1 MSRKFFTP
9 LIAFIMCLASCSFI
23 SKDFDTSDK
32 DNLIIQ
38 LITYVLDQ
46 AHYLDKDIND
56 EFSEKVFKTFI
67 DNLDPSKRY
76 FYASDIEE
84 FSEYKYLI
92 DDAFKNPNLDFFNLV
107 YNRYNIRLVESKSI
121 FELILSQPFDFSKEE
136 IFESDFE
143 LLDFVQTKSELY
155 ERWRKLLKTYVIE
168 NYHDEIEDDLKKLE
182 KDSSFVVRKPELIEK
197 ENRELLNETMLQN
210 FKFISEEMQRSD
222 WFSVYI
228 NSFVSQYDPNT
239 SYLDPESKDR
249 FDVDM
254 SGNYA
259 GIGARLQK
267 KIDKVEITEVISGG
281 PAWRDNKLEKGDAIL
296 KVRQDNEEEP
306 VSILNMRLSEAVKLI
321 KGKKGTKVHLT
332 VKKVDGSIS
341 EITVKRDIVLLEE
354 TYIKSSF
361 VQKDSSIYG
370 VINIPKFYI
379 DFDNQSNRDAAKDLK
394 IEIERLKEVGVQGLI
409 IDLRNNGGGSLK
421 TVVDMAGMFIKNG
434 PVVQVK
440 YFDKEKQ
447 VLRDR
452 DKNILWKGP
461 LVILVNEGSAS
472 ASEILAAAMQ
482 DYKRAIII
490 GGNQT
495 WGKGTVQTVFP
506 LNRMVRGNTNGDLGA
521 LRYTTQKYYRINGG
535 SVQLEGVKSDINVPY
550 RYKYLEF
557 GEKDSENPLKWD
569 EIDKVEF
576 TPWNSNFDFDE
587 AINKSNLRMAS
598 NEYLKLIDE
607 NAKWI
612 KFIRDNKIINL
623 NYEKF
628 KLEINENL
636 TKTEKFK
643 ILNDYSMNYNFK
655 SLPYEID
662 LIKNDSVLGLKR
674 KRWHASL
681 NKDLYI
687 DEALNVLSDLRFSIH
702 NKPENEPTEFDA
714 RYGNEPGDGIVSG
727 SVLRPGGDGLIF
739 LSTSTNIQTTNN

>member
-1 MSRKFFTP
+1 MGKNLFTL
-9 LIAFIMCLASCSFI
+9 LIAFIMCLASCSFV
-23 SKDFDTSDK
+23 SKDFDTSNK

-46 AHYLDKDIND
+46 AHYLDKEIND
-56 EFSEKVFKTFI
+56 EFSEKVFYTFLE
-67 DNLDPSKRY
+67 NLDPYKRY

-84 FSEYKYLI
+84 FSKYKYLI
-92 DDAFKNPNLDFFNLV
+92 DDAFKNPNLDFFELV
-107 YNRYNIRLVESKSI
+107 YNRYTKRMLESEKI
-121 FELILSQPFDFSKEE
+121 FNDILSKPFDFNKDEVCE
-136 IFESDFE
+136 CDFE
-143 LLDFVQTKSELY
+143 ELDYVNTKNQLFD
-155 ERWRKLLKTYVIE
+155 RWRKLLKIYVIE
-168 NYHDEIEDDLKKLE
+168 NYHNEIEDDLRKS
-182 KDSSFVVRKPELIEK
+182 KDDSDFVLRNPNLIEK
-197 ENRELLNETMLQN
+197 KTRESLKETMQQN
-210 FKFISEEMQRSD
+210 YSFISEEMQRSD

-228 NSFVSQYDPNT
+228 NSFASQYDPNT

-281 PAWRDNKLEKGDAIL
+281 PAWRDNILEKGDAIL
-296 KVRQDNEEEP
+296 KVRQDNEDEP
-306 VSILNMRLSEAVKLI
+306 VGILNMRLSEAVKLI

-332 VKKVDGSIS
+332 VKKVDGTVT
-341 EITVKRDIVLLEE
+341 EVTVKRDIVLLEE
-354 TYIKSSF
+354 TYIKSSI
-361 VQKDSSIYG
+361 VEKDNNTYG
-370 VINIPKFYI
+370 LINIPKFYI
-379 DFDNQSNRDAAKDLK
+379 DFDNQSNRDAAKDLRT
-394 IEIERLKEVGVQGLI
+394 EIERLKEQGIQGLV
-409 IDLRNNGGGSLK
+409 IDLRNNGGGALK

-447 VLRDR
+447 VLSDRDR
-452 DKNILWKGP
+452 SVLWTGP

-495 WGKGTVQTVFP
+495 WGKGTVQNVFP

-550 RYKYLEF
+550 RFKYLEF
-557 GEKDSENPLKWD
+557 GEKDSENPLQWD

-576 TPWNSNFDFDE
+576 DTWNSNFNFEE
-587 AINKSNLRMAS
+587 AITKSNKRMAN
-598 NEYLKLIDE
+598 NEYLKLVDE

-612 KFIRDNKIINL
+612 KSVRDNKLINL
-623 NYEKF
+623 NYDKF
-628 KLEINENL
+628 KLESEENSSI
-636 TKTEKFK
+636 TEKFK
-643 ILNDYSMNYNFK
+643 ALNDYSMNYSFK
-655 SLPYEID
+655 SLPYELD

-674 KRWHASL
+674 ERWHKSL
-681 NKDLYI
+681 NKDFYI
-687 DEALNVLSDLRFSIH
+687 DEALNVLSDLRFSYLD
-702 NKPENEPTEFDA
+702 N
-714 RYGNEPGDGIVSG
+714 
-727 SVLRPGGDGLIF
+727 
-739 LSTSTNIQTTNN
+739 

>member
-1 MSRKFFTP
+1 MKKNLFTS
-9 LIAFIMCLASCSFI
+9 LIAFIMCLASCSFV

-32 DNLIIQ
+32 DSLVIQ

-46 AHYLDKDIND
+46 AHYLDKEIDDN
-56 EFSEKVFKTFI
+56 FSEKVFNTFLE
-67 DNLDPSKRY
+67 NLDPYKRY

-84 FSEYKYLI
+84 FSEYKYSI
-92 DDAFKNPNLDFFNLV
+92 DDAFKNPNFDFFDLV
-107 YNRYNIRLVESKSI
+107 YERYKERMSESEKI
-121 FELILSQPFDFSKEE
+121 FNKILSTPFDFSKDEVCE
-136 IFESDFE
+136 CDFE
-143 LLDFVQTKSELY
+143 VLDYVQTNHELY
-155 ERWRKLLKTYVIE
+155 DRWRKLLKIYVIE
-168 NYHDEIEDDLKKLE
+168 NYHNEIEDDLRKFE
-182 KDSSFVVRKPELIEK
+182 KDSLFQIRNLDLIEK
-197 ENRELLNETMLQN
+197 ETRESLSETMIQN
-210 FKFISEEMQRSD
+210 YRFVSEEMQRSD
-222 WFSVYI
+222 WLSVYI

-281 PAWRDNKLEKGDAIL
+281 PAWRDNILEKGDAIL
-296 KVRQDNEEEP
+296 KVRQDDEEEP
-306 VSILNMRLSEAVKLI
+306 VSILTMRLSEAVKLI
-321 KGKKGTKVHLT
+321 KGEKGTKVHLT

-341 EITVKRDIVLLEE
+341 EVTVKRDIVQLEE
-354 TYIKSSF
+354 TYIKSSI
-361 VQKDSSIYG
+361 VKKDNNNYG
-370 VINIPKFYI
+370 IINIPKFYI

-394 IEIERLKEVGVQGLI
+394 TEIERLKEQGIKGLV
-409 IDLRNNGGGSLK
+409 IDLRNNGGGALK

-447 VLRDR
+447 VLSDRDR
-452 DKNILWKGP
+452 SILWTGP

-495 WGKGTVQTVFP
+495 WGKGTVQNVFP

-550 RYKYLEF
+550 RYKYLDF
-557 GEKDSENPLKWD
+557 GEKDSENPLEWD
-569 EIDKVEF
+569 EIDDVDY
-576 TPWNSNFDFDE
+576 TTWQSNFDFDQ
-587 AINKSNLRMAS
+587 AIQKSKDRMS
-598 NEYLKLIDE
+598 NNEYLKLVDE

-612 KFIRDNKIINL
+612 KTVRDDKLINL
-623 NYEKF
+623 NYDNF
-628 KLEINENL
+628 KKELEENL
-636 TKTEKFK
+636 SETKKFDA
-643 ILNDYSMNYNFK
+643 LNDFSMDFNFK
-655 SLPYEID
+655 SLPYEVD
-662 LIKNDSVLGLKR
+662 LIEKDSVLGIKR
-674 KRWHASL
+674 KRWHKSL
-681 NKDLYI
+681 NKDVYI
-687 DEALNVLSDLRFSIH
+687 DEALNVLSDLRFSYLD
-702 NKPENEPTEFDA
+702 N
-714 RYGNEPGDGIVSG
+714 
-727 SVLRPGGDGLIF
+727 
-739 LSTSTNIQTTNN
+739 

>member
-1 MSRKFFTP
+1 MSKNLFTL
-9 LIAFIMCLASCSFI
+9 LIAFIMCLASCSFV

-46 AHYLDKDIND
+46 AHYLDKEIND
-56 EFSEKVFKTFI
+56 EFSEKVFDTFLE
-67 DNLDPSKRY
+67 NLDPYKRY

-84 FSEYKYLI
+84 FSKYKYLI
-92 DDAFKNPNLDFFNLV
+92 DDAFKNPNLDFFELV
-107 YNRYNIRLVESKSI
+107 YERYTKRMLESEKI
-121 FELILSQPFDFSKEE
+121 FNDILSKPFDFNKDEVCE
-136 IFESDFE
+136 CDFE
-143 LLDFVQTKSELY
+143 ELDYVKTKDQLFD
-155 ERWRKLLKTYVIE
+155 RWRKLLKIYVIE
-168 NYHDEIEDDLKKLE
+168 NYHNEIEDDLRKSKE
-182 KDSSFVVRKPELIEK
+182 DSDFILRNPVLIEK
-197 ENRELLNETMLQN
+197 KTRETLKETMQQN
-210 FKFISEEMQRSD
+210 YAFISEEMQRSD

-281 PAWRDNKLEKGDAIL
+281 PAWRDNILEKGDAIL
-296 KVRQDNEEEP
+296 KVRQDKEDEP
-306 VSILNMRLSEAVKLI
+306 VGILNMRLSEAVKLI

-332 VKKVDGSIS
+332 VKKVDGTVT
-341 EITVKRDIVLLEE
+341 EVTVKRDIVLLEE
-354 TYIKSSF
+354 TYIKSSI
-361 VQKDSSIYG
+361 VEKDNNTYG
-370 VINIPKFYI
+370 LINIPKFYI
-379 DFDNQSNRDAAKDLK
+379 DFDNQSNRDAAKDLRT
-394 IEIERLKEVGVQGLI
+394 EIERLKEQGIQGLV
-409 IDLRNNGGGSLK
+409 IDLRNNGGGALK

-447 VLRDR
+447 VLSDRDR
-452 DKNILWKGP
+452 SVLWTGP

-495 WGKGTVQTVFP
+495 WGKGTVQNVFP

-557 GEKDSENPLKWD
+557 GEKDSENPLQWD

-576 TPWNSNFDFDE
+576 NTWNSNFNFEE
-587 AINKSNLRMAS
+587 AITKSNKRMAN
-598 NEYLKLIDE
+598 NEYLKLVDE

-612 KFIRDNKIINL
+612 KSVRDNKLINL
-623 NYEKF
+623 NYDKF
-628 KLEINENL
+628 KLELEENSSI
-636 TKTEKFK
+636 TEKFK
-643 ILNDYSMNYNFK
+643 ALNDYSMNYSFK
-655 SLPYEID
+655 SLPYELD

-674 KRWHASL
+674 ERWHKSL
-681 NKDLYI
+681 NKDFYI
-687 DEALNVLSDLRFSIH
+687 DEALNVLSDLRFSYLD
-702 NKPENEPTEFDA
+702 N
-714 RYGNEPGDGIVSG
+714 
-727 SVLRPGGDGLIF
+727 
-739 LSTSTNIQTTNN
+739 

>member
-1 MSRKFFTP
+1 MSKNLFTL
-9 LIAFIMCLASCSFI
+9 LIAFIMCLASCSFV

-46 AHYLDKDIND
+46 AHYLDKEIND
-56 EFSEKVFKTFI
+56 EFSEKVFYTFLE
-67 DNLDPSKRY
+67 NLDPYKRY

-84 FSEYKYLI
+84 FSKYKYLI
-92 DDAFKNPNLDFFNLV
+92 DDAFKNPNLDFFELV
-107 YNRYNIRLVESKSI
+107 YKRYTKRMLESEKI
-121 FELILSQPFDFSKEE
+121 FNDILTKPFDFNKDEVCE
-136 IFESDFE
+136 CDFE
-143 LLDFVQTKSELY
+143 ELDYVKTKNQLFD
-155 ERWRKLLKTYVIE
+155 RWRKLLKIYVIE
-168 NYHDEIEDDLKKLE
+168 NYHNEIEDDLRKSKENSDFIL
-182 KDSSFVVRKPELIEK
+182 RKPVLIEQKTRESLK
-197 ENRELLNETMLQN
+197 EIMQQN
-210 FKFISEEMQRSD
+210 YVFISEEMQRSD

-281 PAWRDNKLEKGDAIL
+281 PAWRDNILEKGDAIL
-296 KVRQDNEEEP
+296 KVRQDNEDEP
-306 VSILNMRLSEAVKLI
+306 VGILNMRLSEAVKLI

-332 VKKVDGSIS
+332 VKKLDGTVT
-341 EITVKRDIVLLEE
+341 EVTVKRDIVLLEE
-354 TYIKSSF
+354 TYIKSSI
-361 VQKDSSIYG
+361 VEKDNNTYG
-370 VINIPKFYI
+370 LINIPKFYI
-379 DFDNQSNRDAAKDLK
+379 DFDNQSNRDAAKDLRT
-394 IEIERLKEVGVQGLI
+394 EIERLKEQGIQGLV
-409 IDLRNNGGGSLK
+409 IDLRNNGGGALK

-447 VLRDR
+447 VLSDRDR
-452 DKNILWKGP
+452 SVLWTGP

-495 WGKGTVQTVFP
+495 WGKGTVQNVFP

-557 GEKDSENPLKWD
+557 GEKDSENPLQWD

-576 TPWNSNFDFDE
+576 DTWNSNFNFEE
-587 AINKSNLRMAS
+587 AITQSNKRMAD

-612 KFIRDNKIINL
+612 KSVRDNKLINL
-623 NYEKF
+623 NYDKF
-628 KLEINENL
+628 KLELEENSSIS
-636 TKTEKFK
+636 KKFK
-643 ILNDYSMNYNFK
+643 ALNDYSMNYSFK
-655 SLPYEID
+655 SLPYELD

-674 KRWHASL
+674 ERWHKSL
-681 NKDLYI
+681 NKDFYI
-687 DEALNVLSDLRFSIH
+687 DEALNVLSDLRFSYL
-702 NKPENEPTEFDA
+702 EN
-714 RYGNEPGDGIVSG
+714 
-727 SVLRPGGDGLIF
+727 
-739 LSTSTNIQTTNN
+739 

>member
-1 MSRKFFTP
+1 MSKNLFTP
-9 LIAFIMCLASCSFI
+9 LIAFIMCLASCSFV
-23 SKDFDTSDK
+23 SKDFDASDK
-32 DNLIIQ
+32 DSLIIQ

-56 EFSEKVFKTFI
+56 DFSEKVFDTFLE
-67 DNLDPSKRY
+67 NLDPYKRY
-76 FYASDIEE
+76 FYASDIYE
-84 FSEYKYLI
+84 FSKYKHSI
-92 DDAFKNPNLDFFNLV
+92 DDAFKNPNLDFFDLV
-107 YNRYNIRLVESKSI
+107 HERYSSRMLESEKI
-121 FELILSQPFDFSKEE
+121 FNDILSKPFDFSKDE
-136 IFESDFE
+136 ICECDFE
-143 LLDFVQTKSELY
+143 LLDYVQTKDELY
-155 ERWRKLLKTYVIE
+155 DRWRKLLKIYVIE
-168 NYHDEIEDDLKKLE
+168 NYHNEIEDDLRKQEEDPYFKL
-182 KDSSFVVRKPELIEK
+182 RKLDLIEK
-197 ENRELLNETMLQN
+197 ETRDALNETMNQN
-210 FKFISEEMQRSD
+210 FRFISEEMQRSD

-281 PAWRDNKLEKGDAIL
+281 PAWRDNILEKGDAIL
-296 KVRQDNEEEP
+296 KVRQDDEEEP

-321 KGKKGTKVHLT
+321 KGKKGTRVHLT
-332 VKKVDGSIS
+332 IKKVDGSIS
-341 EITVKRDIVLLEE
+341 EVSVKRDIVLLEE
-354 TYIKSSF
+354 TYIKSSIVEKGKNNF
-361 VQKDSSIYG
+361 GI
-370 VINIPKFYI
+370 INIPKFYI
-379 DFDNQSNRDAAKDLK
+379 DFDNQSNRDAAKDLR
-394 IEIERLKEVGVQGLI
+394 IEIERLKEQGVQGLV
-409 IDLRNNGGGSLK
+409 IDLRNNGGGALK

-447 VLRDR
+447 VLSDRDR
-452 DKNILWKGP
+452 SILWTGP

-495 WGKGTVQTVFP
+495 WGKGTVQNVFP

-550 RYKYLEF
+550 RYKYLDF
-557 GEKDSENPLKWD
+557 GEKDSENPLQWD
-569 EIDKVEF
+569 EIDQVEYA
-576 TPWNSNFDFDE
+576 TWDSNFNFDE
-587 AINKSNLRMAS
+587 AIRKSKKRMAD
-598 NEYLKLIDE
+598 NKYLKLVDE

-612 KFIRDNKIINL
+612 KSVRDDKLINL
-623 NYEKF
+623 NYDKF
-628 KLEINENL
+628 KLELDENSL
-636 TKTEKFK
+636 KTEKFK
-643 ILNDYSMNYNFK
+643 ALNDFSMDYNFK
-655 SLPYEID
+655 SLPYELD

-674 KRWHASL
+674 SRWHKSL
-681 NKDLYI
+681 NKDFYI
-687 DEALNVLSDLRFSIH
+687 DEALNVLSDLRSSYL
-702 NKPENEPTEFDA
+702 EN
-714 RYGNEPGDGIVSG
+714 
-727 SVLRPGGDGLIF
+727 
-739 LSTSTNIQTTNN
+739 

>member
-1 MSRKFFTP
+1 MKKNLFTS
-9 LIAFIMCLASCSFI
+9 LIAFIMCLASCSFV

-32 DNLIIQ
+32 DSLVIQ

-46 AHYLDKDIND
+46 AHYLDKEIDDN
-56 EFSEKVFKTFI
+56 FSEKVFNTFLE
-67 DNLDPSKRY
+67 NLDPYKRY

-84 FSEYKYLI
+84 FSEYKYSI
-92 DDAFKNPNLDFFNLV
+92 DDAFKNPNFDFFDLV
-107 YNRYNIRLVESKSI
+107 YERYKERMSESEKI
-121 FELILSQPFDFSKEE
+121 FNKILSTPFDFSKDEVCE
-136 IFESDFE
+136 CDFE
-143 LLDFVQTKSELY
+143 VLDYVQTNHELY
-155 ERWRKLLKTYVIE
+155 DRWRKLLKIYVIE
-168 NYHDEIEDDLKKLE
+168 NYHNEIEDDLRKFE
-182 KDSSFVVRKPELIEK
+182 KDSLFQIRNLDLIEK
-197 ENRELLNETMLQN
+197 ETRESLSETMIQN
-210 FKFISEEMQRSD
+210 YRFVSEEMQRSD
-222 WFSVYI
+222 WLSVYI

-281 PAWRDNKLEKGDAIL
+281 PAWRDNILEKGDAIL
-296 KVRQDNEEEP
+296 KVRQDDEEEP
-306 VSILNMRLSEAVKLI
+306 VSILTMRLSEAVKLI

-341 EITVKRDIVLLEE
+341 EVTVKRDIVQLEE
-354 TYIKSSF
+354 TYIKSSI
-361 VQKDSSIYG
+361 VEKNNNNYG
-370 VINIPKFYI
+370 IINIPKFYI

-394 IEIERLKEVGVQGLI
+394 TEIQRLKEQGIKGLV
-409 IDLRNNGGGSLK
+409 IDLRNNGGGALK

-447 VLRDR
+447 VLSDRDR
-452 DKNILWKGP
+452 SVLWTGP

-495 WGKGTVQTVFP
+495 WGKGTVQNVFP

-550 RYKYLEF
+550 RYKYLDF
-557 GEKDSENPLKWD
+557 GEKDSENPLEWD
-569 EIDKVEF
+569 EIDNVDY
-576 TPWNSNFDFDE
+576 TTWQSNFDFDQ
-587 AINKSNLRMAS
+587 AIQKSKDRMS
-598 NEYLKLIDE
+598 NNEYLKLVDE

-612 KFIRDNKIINL
+612 KAVRDDKLINL
-623 NYEKF
+623 NYDKF
-628 KLEINENL
+628 KKELEENL
-636 TKTEKFK
+636 SETKKFDA
-643 ILNDYSMNYNFK
+643 LNDFSMDFNFK

-662 LIKNDSVLGLKR
+662 LIEKDSVLGIKR
-674 KRWHASL
+674 KRWHKSL
-681 NKDLYI
+681 NKDVYI
-687 DEALNVLSDLRFSIH
+687 DEALNVLSDLRFSYL
-702 NKPENEPTEFDA
+702 EN
-714 RYGNEPGDGIVSG
+714 
-727 SVLRPGGDGLIF
+727 
-739 LSTSTNIQTTNN
+739 

>member
-1 MSRKFFTP
+1 MSKNLFTP
-9 LIAFIMCLASCSFI
+9 LIAFIMCLASCSFV
-23 SKDFDTSDK
+23 SKDFDASDK
-32 DNLIIQ
+32 DSLIIQ

-56 EFSEKVFKTFI
+56 DFSEKVFDTFLE
-67 DNLDPSKRY
+67 NLDPYKRY
-76 FYASDIEE
+76 FYASDINE
-84 FSEYKYLI
+84 FSKYKYSI
-92 DDAFKNPNLDFFNLV
+92 DDAFKNPNLDFFDLV
-107 YNRYNIRLVESKSI
+107 YERYSSRMLESEKI
-121 FELILSQPFDFSKEE
+121 FNDILSKPFDFSKDE
-136 IFESDFE
+136 ICECDFE
-143 LLDFVQTKSELY
+143 VLDYVQTKDQLY
-155 ERWRKLLKTYVIE
+155 DRWRKLLKIYVIE
-168 NYHDEIEDDLKKLE
+168 NYHNEIEDDLRKQEEDPFLKL
-182 KDSSFVVRKPELIEK
+182 RKLDLIEK
-197 ENRELLNETMLQN
+197 ETRDALKETMNQN
-210 FKFISEEMQRSD
+210 FRFISEEMQRSD

-281 PAWRDNKLEKGDAIL
+281 PAWRDNILEKGDAIL
-296 KVRQDNEEEP
+296 KVRQDDEEEP

-332 VKKVDGSIS
+332 IKKVDGSIS
-341 EITVKRDIVLLEE
+341 EVSVKRDIVLLEE
-354 TYIKSSF
+354 TYIKSSIVEKGNNNF
-361 VQKDSSIYG
+361 GI
-370 VINIPKFYI
+370 INIPKFYI
-379 DFDNQSNRDAAKDLK
+379 DFDNQSNRDAAKDLRT
-394 IEIERLKEVGVQGLI
+394 EIERLKEQGVQGLV
-409 IDLRNNGGGSLK
+409 IDLRNNGGGALK

-447 VLRDR
+447 VLSDRDR
-452 DKNILWKGP
+452 SILWTGP

-495 WGKGTVQTVFP
+495 WGKGTVQNVFP

-550 RYKYLEF
+550 RFKYLDF
-557 GEKDSENPLKWD
+557 GEKDSENPLQWD
-569 EIDKVEF
+569 EIDQVEY
-576 TPWNSNFDFDE
+576 TTWDSNFNFNE
-587 AINKSNLRMAS
+587 AIRKSKKRMAD
-598 NEYLKLIDE
+598 NKYLKLVDE

-612 KFIRDNKIINL
+612 KSVRDDKLINL
-623 NYEKF
+623 NYDKF
-628 KLEINENL
+628 KLELDENSS
-636 TKTEKFK
+636 KTEKFK
-643 ILNDYSMNYNFK
+643 ALNDFSMDYNFK
-655 SLPYEID
+655 SLPYELD

-674 KRWHASL
+674 SRWHKSL
-681 NKDLYI
+681 NKDFYI
-687 DEALNVLSDLRFSIH
+687 DEALNVLSDLRFSYL
-702 NKPENEPTEFDA
+702 EN
-714 RYGNEPGDGIVSG
+714 
-727 SVLRPGGDGLIF
+727 
-739 LSTSTNIQTTNN
+739 

>member
-1 MSRKFFTP
+1 MSKNLFTL
-9 LIAFIMCLASCSFI
+9 LIAFIMCLASCSFV

-46 AHYLDKDIND
+46 AHYLDKEIND
-56 EFSEKVFKTFI
+56 EFSEKVFDTFLE
-67 DNLDPSKRY
+67 NLDPYKRY

-84 FSEYKYLI
+84 FSKYKYLI
-92 DDAFKNPNLDFFNLV
+92 DDAFKNPNLDFFELV
-107 YNRYNIRLVESKSI
+107 YKRYTKRMLESEKI
-121 FELILSQPFDFSKEE
+121 FNDILSKPFDFNKDEVCE
-136 IFESDFE
+136 CDFE
-143 LLDFVQTKSELY
+143 ELDYVKTKDQLFD
-155 ERWRKLLKTYVIE
+155 RWRKLLKIYVIE
-168 NYHDEIEDDLKKLE
+168 NYHNEIEDDLRKSKE
-182 KDSSFVVRKPELIEK
+182 DSDFILRNPVLIEK
-197 ENRELLNETMLQN
+197 KTRETLKETMQQN
-210 FKFISEEMQRSD
+210 YAFISEEMQRSD

-281 PAWRDNKLEKGDAIL
+281 PAWRDNSLEKGDAIL
-296 KVRQDNEEEP
+296 KVRQDDEDEP
-306 VSILNMRLSEAVKLI
+306 VGILNMRLSEAVKLI

-332 VKKVDGSIS
+332 VKKVDGSVT
-341 EITVKRDIVLLEE
+341 EVTVKRDIVLLEE
-354 TYIKSSF
+354 TYIKSSI
-361 VQKDSSIYG
+361 VEKDNNTYG
-370 VINIPKFYI
+370 LINIPKFYI
-379 DFDNQSNRDAAKDLK
+379 DFDNQSNRDAAKDLRT
-394 IEIERLKEVGVQGLI
+394 EIERLKEQGIQGLV
-409 IDLRNNGGGSLK
+409 IDLRNNGGGALK

-447 VLRDR
+447 VLSDRDR
-452 DKNILWKGP
+452 SVLWTGP

-495 WGKGTVQTVFP
+495 WGKGTVQNVFP

-557 GEKDSENPLKWD
+557 GEKDSENPLQWD

-576 TPWNSNFDFDE
+576 DTWNSNFNFEE
-587 AINKSNLRMAS
+587 AITKSNKRMAN
-598 NEYLKLIDE
+598 NEYLKLVDE

-612 KFIRDNKIINL
+612 KSVRDNKLINL
-623 NYEKF
+623 NYDKF
-628 KLEINENL
+628 KLELEENSSI
-636 TKTEKFK
+636 TEKFK
-643 ILNDYSMNYNFK
+643 ALNDYSMNYSFK
-655 SLPYEID
+655 SLPYELD

-674 KRWHASL
+674 ERWHKSL
-681 NKDLYI
+681 NKDFYI
-687 DEALNVLSDLRFSIH
+687 DEALNVLSDLRFSYLD
-702 NKPENEPTEFDA
+702 N
-714 RYGNEPGDGIVSG
+714 
-727 SVLRPGGDGLIF
+727 
-739 LSTSTNIQTTNN
+739 

>member
-1 MSRKFFTP
+1 MSKNLFTL
-9 LIAFIMCLASCSFI
+9 LIAFIMCLASCSFV

-46 AHYLDKDIND
+46 AHYLDKEIND
-56 EFSEKVFKTFI
+56 EFSEKVFDTFLE
-67 DNLDPSKRY
+67 NLDPYKRY

-84 FSEYKYLI
+84 FSKHKYLI
-92 DDAFKNPNLDFFNLV
+92 DDAFKNPNLDFFELV
-107 YNRYNIRLVESKSI
+107 YKRYTKRMLESEKI
-121 FELILSQPFDFSKEE
+121 FNDILSKPFDFNKNEVCE
-136 IFESDFE
+136 CDFE
-143 LLDFVQTKSELY
+143 ELDYVKTKDQLFD
-155 ERWRKLLKTYVIE
+155 RWRKLLKIYVIE
-168 NYHDEIEDDLKKLE
+168 NYHNEIEDDLRKSKE
-182 KDSSFVVRKPELIEK
+182 DSDFILRNPVLIEK
-197 ENRELLNETMLQN
+197 KTRETLKETMQQN
-210 FKFISEEMQRSD
+210 YAFISEEMQRSD

-281 PAWRDNKLEKGDAIL
+281 PAWRDNSLEKGDAIL
-296 KVRQDNEEEP
+296 KVRQDDEDEP
-306 VSILNMRLSEAVKLI
+306 VGILNMRLGEAVKLI

-332 VKKVDGSIS
+332 VKKVDGSVT
-341 EITVKRDIVLLEE
+341 EVTVKRDIVLLEE
-354 TYIKSSF
+354 TYIKSSI
-361 VQKDSSIYG
+361 VEKDNNTYG
-370 VINIPKFYI
+370 LINIPKFYI
-379 DFDNQSNRDAAKDLK
+379 DFDNQSNRDAAKDLRT
-394 IEIERLKEVGVQGLI
+394 EIERLKEQGIQGLV
-409 IDLRNNGGGSLK
+409 IDLRNNGGGALK

-447 VLRDR
+447 VLSDRDR
-452 DKNILWKGP
+452 SVLWTGP

-495 WGKGTVQTVFP
+495 WGKGTVQNVFP

-557 GEKDSENPLKWD
+557 GEKDSENPLQWD

-576 TPWNSNFDFDE
+576 DTWNSNFNFEE
-587 AINKSNLRMAS
+587 AITKSNKRMAN
-598 NEYLKLIDE
+598 NEYLKLVDE

-612 KFIRDNKIINL
+612 KSVRDNKLINL
-623 NYEKF
+623 NYDKF
-628 KLEINENL
+628 KLELEENSSI
-636 TKTEKFK
+636 TEKFK
-643 ILNDYSMNYNFK
+643 ALNDYSMNYSFK
-655 SLPYEID
+655 SLPYELD

-674 KRWHASL
+674 ERWHKSL
-681 NKDLYI
+681 NKDFYI
-687 DEALNVLSDLRFSIH
+687 DEALNVLSDLRFSYLD
-702 NKPENEPTEFDA
+702 N
-714 RYGNEPGDGIVSG
+714 
-727 SVLRPGGDGLIF
+727 
-739 LSTSTNIQTTNN
+739 

>member
-1 MSRKFFTP
+1 MSKNLFTP
-9 LIAFIMCLASCSFI
+9 LIAFIMCLASCSFV
-23 SKDFDTSDK
+23 SKDFDASDK
-32 DNLIIQ
+32 DSLIIQ

-56 EFSEKVFKTFI
+56 DFSEKVFDTFLE
-67 DNLDPSKRY
+67 NLDPYKRY
-76 FYASDIEE
+76 FYASDINE
-84 FSEYKYLI
+84 FSKYKYSI
-92 DDAFKNPNLDFFNLV
+92 DDAFKNPNLDFFDLV
-107 YNRYNIRLVESKSI
+107 YERYSSRMLESEKI
-121 FELILSQPFDFSKEE
+121 FNDILSKPFDFSKDE
-136 IFESDFE
+136 ICECDFE
-143 LLDFVQTKSELY
+143 VLDYVQTKDQLY
-155 ERWRKLLKTYVIE
+155 DRWRKLLKIYVIE
-168 NYHDEIEDDLKKLE
+168 NYHNEIEDDLRKQEEDPSLKL
-182 KDSSFVVRKPELIEK
+182 RKLDLIEK
-197 ENRELLNETMLQN
+197 ETRDALNETMNQN
-210 FKFISEEMQRSD
+210 FRFISEEMQRSD

-281 PAWRDNKLEKGDAIL
+281 PAWRDNILEKGDAIL
-296 KVRQDNEEEP
+296 KVRQDDEEEP

-332 VKKVDGSIS
+332 IKKVDGSIS
-341 EITVKRDIVLLEE
+341 EVSVKRDIVLLEE
-354 TYIKSSF
+354 TYIKSSIVEKGNNNF
-361 VQKDSSIYG
+361 GI
-370 VINIPKFYI
+370 INIPKFYI
-379 DFDNQSNRDAAKDLK
+379 DFDNQSNRDAAKDLRT
-394 IEIERLKEVGVQGLI
+394 EIERLKEQGVQGLV
-409 IDLRNNGGGSLK
+409 IDLRNNGGGALK

-447 VLRDR
+447 VLSDRDR
-452 DKNILWKGP
+452 SILWTGP

-495 WGKGTVQTVFP
+495 WGKGTVQNVFP

-550 RYKYLEF
+550 RFKYLDF
-557 GEKDSENPLKWD
+557 GEKDSENPLQWD
-569 EIDKVEF
+569 EIDQVEY
-576 TPWNSNFDFDE
+576 TTWDSNFNFNE
-587 AINKSNLRMAS
+587 AIRKSKKRMAD
-598 NEYLKLIDE
+598 NKYLKLVDE

-612 KFIRDNKIINL
+612 KSVRDDKLINL
-623 NYEKF
+623 NYDKF
-628 KLEINENL
+628 KLELDENSS
-636 TKTEKFK
+636 KTEKFK
-643 ILNDYSMNYNFK
+643 ALNDFSMDYNFK
-655 SLPYEID
+655 SLPYELD

-674 KRWHASL
+674 SRWHKSL
-681 NKDLYI
+681 NKDFYI
-687 DEALNVLSDLRFSIH
+687 DEALNVLSDLRFSYL
-702 NKPENEPTEFDA
+702 EN
-714 RYGNEPGDGIVSG
+714 
-727 SVLRPGGDGLIF
+727 
-739 LSTSTNIQTTNN
+739 

>member
-1 MSRKFFTP
+1 
-9 LIAFIMCLASCSFI
+9 MCLASCSFV

-46 AHYLDKDIND
+46 AHYLDKEIND
-56 EFSEKVFKTFI
+56 EFSEKVFDTFLE
-67 DNLDPSKRY
+67 NLDPYKRY

-84 FSEYKYLI
+84 FSKYKYLI
-92 DDAFKNPNLDFFNLV
+92 DDAFKNPNLDFFELV
-107 YNRYNIRLVESKSI
+107 YKRYTKRMLESEKI
-121 FELILSQPFDFSKEE
+121 FNDILSKPFDFNKDEVCE
-136 IFESDFE
+136 CDFE
-143 LLDFVQTKSELY
+143 ELDYVKTKDQLFD
-155 ERWRKLLKTYVIE
+155 RWRKLLKIYVIE
-168 NYHDEIEDDLKKLE
+168 NYHNEIEDDLRKSKE
-182 KDSSFVVRKPELIEK
+182 DSDFILRNPVLIEK
-197 ENRELLNETMLQN
+197 KTRETLKETMQQN
-210 FKFISEEMQRSD
+210 YAFISEEMQRSD

-281 PAWRDNKLEKGDAIL
+281 PAWRDNSLEKGDAIL
-296 KVRQDNEEEP
+296 KVRQDDEDEP
-306 VSILNMRLSEAVKLI
+306 VGILNMRLGEAVKLI

-332 VKKVDGSIS
+332 VKKVDGSVT
-341 EITVKRDIVLLEE
+341 EVTVKRDIVLLEE
-354 TYIKSSF
+354 TYIKSSI
-361 VQKDSSIYG
+361 VEKDNNTYG
-370 VINIPKFYI
+370 LINIPKFYI
-379 DFDNQSNRDAAKDLK
+379 DFDNQSNRDAAKDLRT
-394 IEIERLKEVGVQGLI
+394 EIERLKEQGIQGLV
-409 IDLRNNGGGSLK
+409 IDLRNNGGGALK

-447 VLRDR
+447 VLSDRDR
-452 DKNILWKGP
+452 SVLWTGP

-495 WGKGTVQTVFP
+495 WGKGTVQNVFP

-557 GEKDSENPLKWD
+557 GEKDSENPLQWD

-576 TPWNSNFDFDE
+576 DTWNSNFNFEE
-587 AINKSNLRMAS
+587 AITKSNKRMAN
-598 NEYLKLIDE
+598 NEYLKLVDE

-612 KFIRDNKIINL
+612 KSVRDNKLINL
-623 NYEKF
+623 NYDKF
-628 KLEINENL
+628 KLELEENSSI
-636 TKTEKFK
+636 TEKFK
-643 ILNDYSMNYNFK
+643 VLNDYSMNYNFK
-655 SLPYEID
+655 SLPYELD

-674 KRWHASL
+674 ERWHKSL
-681 NKDLYI
+681 NKDFYI
-687 DEALNVLSDLRFSIH
+687 DEALNVLSDLRFSYLD
-702 NKPENEPTEFDA
+702 N
-714 RYGNEPGDGIVSG
+714 
-727 SVLRPGGDGLIF
+727 
-739 LSTSTNIQTTNN
+739 

>member
-1 MSRKFFTP
+1 MSKNLFTL
-9 LIAFIMCLASCSFI
+9 LIAFIMCLASCSFV

-46 AHYLDKDIND
+46 AHYLDKEIND
-56 EFSEKVFKTFI
+56 EFSEKVFDTFLE
-67 DNLDPSKRY
+67 NLDPYKRY

-84 FSEYKYLI
+84 FSKYKYLI
-92 DDAFKNPNLDFFNLV
+92 DDAFKNPNLDFFELV
-107 YNRYNIRLVESKSI
+107 YKRYTKRMLESEKI
-121 FELILSQPFDFSKEE
+121 FNDILSKPFDFNIDEVCE
-136 IFESDFE
+136 CDFE
-143 LLDFVQTKSELY
+143 ELDYVKTKDQLFD
-155 ERWRKLLKTYVIE
+155 RWRKLLKIYVIE
-168 NYHDEIEDDLKKLE
+168 NYHNEIEDDLRKSKE
-182 KDSSFVVRKPELIEK
+182 DSDFILRNPVLIEEK
-197 ENRELLNETMLQN
+197 TRESLKETMQQN
-210 FKFISEEMQRSD
+210 YVFISEEMQRSD

-281 PAWRDNKLEKGDAIL
+281 PAWRDNSLEKGDAIL
-296 KVRQDNEEEP
+296 KVRQDDEDEP
-306 VSILNMRLSEAVKLI
+306 VGILNMRLGEAVKLI

-332 VKKVDGSIS
+332 VKKVDGSVT
-341 EITVKRDIVLLEE
+341 EVTVKRDIVLLEE
-354 TYIKSSF
+354 TYIKSSI
-361 VQKDSSIYG
+361 VEKDNNTYG
-370 VINIPKFYI
+370 LINIPKFYI
-379 DFDNQSNRDAAKDLK
+379 DFDNQSNRDAAKDLRT
-394 IEIERLKEVGVQGLI
+394 EIERLKEEGIQGLV
-409 IDLRNNGGGSLK
+409 IDLRNNGGGALK

-447 VLRDR
+447 VLSDRDR
-452 DKNILWKGP
+452 SVLWTGP

-495 WGKGTVQTVFP
+495 WGKGTVQNVFP

-557 GEKDSENPLKWD
+557 GEKDSENPLQWD

-576 TPWNSNFDFDE
+576 DTWNSNFNFEE
-587 AINKSNLRMAS
+587 AITKSNKRMAN
-598 NEYLKLIDE
+598 NEYLKLVDE

-612 KFIRDNKIINL
+612 KSVRDNKLINL
-623 NYEKF
+623 NYDKF
-628 KLEINENL
+628 KLELEENSSI
-636 TKTEKFK
+636 TEKFK
-643 ILNDYSMNYNFK
+643 ALNDYSMNYSFK
-655 SLPYEID
+655 SLPYELD

-674 KRWHASL
+674 ERWHKSL
-681 NKDLYI
+681 NKDFYI
-687 DEALNVLSDLRFSIH
+687 DEALNVLSDLRFSYLD
-702 NKPENEPTEFDA
+702 N
-714 RYGNEPGDGIVSG
+714 
-727 SVLRPGGDGLIF
+727 
-739 LSTSTNIQTTNN
+739 

>member
-1 MSRKFFTP
+1 MSKNLFTL
-9 LIAFIMCLASCSFI
+9 LIAFIMCLASCSFV

-46 AHYLDKDIND
+46 AHYLDKEIND
-56 EFSEKVFKTFI
+56 EFSEKVFDTFLE
-67 DNLDPSKRY
+67 NLDPYKRY
-76 FYASDIEE
+76 FYASDIDE
-84 FSEYKYLI
+84 FSKYKYLI
-92 DDAFKNPNLDFFNLV
+92 DDAFKNPNLDFFELV
-107 YNRYNIRLVESKSI
+107 YKRYTKRMLESEKI
-121 FELILSQPFDFSKEE
+121 FNDILSKPFDFNKNEVCE
-136 IFESDFE
+136 CDFE
-143 LLDFVQTKSELY
+143 ELDYVKTKDQLFD
-155 ERWRKLLKTYVIE
+155 RWRKLLKIYVIE
-168 NYHDEIEDDLKKLE
+168 NYHNEIEDDLRKSKE
-182 KDSSFVVRKPELIEK
+182 DSDFILRNPVLIEK
-197 ENRELLNETMLQN
+197 KTRETLKETMQQN
-210 FKFISEEMQRSD
+210 YAFISEEMQRSD

-281 PAWRDNKLEKGDAIL
+281 PAWRDNSLEKGDAIL
-296 KVRQDNEEEP
+296 KVRQDDEDEP
-306 VSILNMRLSEAVKLI
+306 VGILNMRLGEAVKLI

-332 VKKVDGSIS
+332 VKKVDGSVT
-341 EITVKRDIVLLEE
+341 EVTVKRDIVLLEE
-354 TYIKSSF
+354 TYIKSSI
-361 VQKDSSIYG
+361 VEKDNNTYG
-370 VINIPKFYI
+370 LINIPKFYI
-379 DFDNQSNRDAAKDLK
+379 DFDNQSNRDAAKDLRT
-394 IEIERLKEVGVQGLI
+394 EIERLKEEGIQGLV
-409 IDLRNNGGGSLK
+409 IDLRNNGGGALK

-447 VLRDR
+447 VLSDRDR
-452 DKNILWKGP
+452 SVLWTGP

-495 WGKGTVQTVFP
+495 WGKGTVQNVFP

-557 GEKDSENPLKWD
+557 GEKDSENPLQWD

-576 TPWNSNFDFDE
+576 DMWNSNFNFEE
-587 AINKSNLRMAS
+587 AITKSNKRMAN
-598 NEYLKLIDE
+598 NEYLKLVDE

-612 KFIRDNKIINL
+612 KSVRDNKLINL
-623 NYEKF
+623 NYDKF
-628 KLEINENL
+628 KLELEENSSI
-636 TKTEKFK
+636 TEKFK
-643 ILNDYSMNYNFK
+643 ALNDYSMNYNFK
-655 SLPYEID
+655 SLPYELD

-674 KRWHASL
+674 ERWHKSL
-681 NKDLYI
+681 NKDFYI
-687 DEALNVLSDLRFSIH
+687 DEALNVLSDLRFSYLD
-702 NKPENEPTEFDA
+702 N
-714 RYGNEPGDGIVSG
+714 
-727 SVLRPGGDGLIF
+727 
-739 LSTSTNIQTTNN
+739 

>member
-1 MSRKFFTP
+1 MKKNLFTS
-9 LIAFIMCLASCSFI
+9 LIAFIMCLASCSFV

-32 DNLIIQ
+32 DSLVIQ

-46 AHYLDKDIND
+46 AHYLDKEIDDN
-56 EFSEKVFKTFI
+56 FSEKVFNTFLE
-67 DNLDPSKRY
+67 NLDPYKRY
-76 FYASDIEE
+76 FYVSDIEE
-84 FSEYKYLI
+84 FSEYKYSI
-92 DDAFKNPNLDFFNLV
+92 DDAFKNPNFDFFDLV
-107 YNRYNIRLVESKSI
+107 YERYKERMSESEKI
-121 FELILSQPFDFSKEE
+121 FNKILSTPFDFSKDEVCE
-136 IFESDFE
+136 CDFE
-143 LLDFVQTKSELY
+143 VLDYVQTNHELY
-155 ERWRKLLKTYVIE
+155 DRWRKLLKIYVIE
-168 NYHDEIEDDLKKLE
+168 NYHNEIEDDLRKFE
-182 KDSSFVVRKPELIEK
+182 KDSLFQIRSLDLIEK
-197 ENRELLNETMLQN
+197 ETRESLSETMIQN
-210 FKFISEEMQRSD
+210 YRFVSEEMQRSD
-222 WFSVYI
+222 WLSVYI

-281 PAWRDNKLEKGDAIL
+281 PAWRDNILEKGDAIL
-296 KVRQDNEEEP
+296 KVRQDDEEEP
-306 VSILNMRLSEAVKLI
+306 VSILTMRLSEAVKLI

-341 EITVKRDIVLLEE
+341 EVTVKRDIVQLEE
-354 TYIKSSF
+354 TYIKSSI
-361 VQKDSSIYG
+361 VEKNNNNYG
-370 VINIPKFYI
+370 IINIPKFYI

-394 IEIERLKEVGVQGLI
+394 TEIQRLKEQGIKGLV
-409 IDLRNNGGGSLK
+409 IDLRNNGGGALK

-447 VLRDR
+447 VLSDRDR
-452 DKNILWKGP
+452 SILWTGP

-495 WGKGTVQTVFP
+495 WGKGTVQNVFP

-550 RYKYLEF
+550 RYKYLDF
-557 GEKDSENPLKWD
+557 GEKDSENPLEWD
-569 EIDKVEF
+569 EIDNVDY
-576 TPWNSNFDFDE
+576 TTWQSNFDFDQ
-587 AINKSNLRMAS
+587 AIQKSKDRMS
-598 NEYLKLIDE
+598 NNEYLKLVDE

-612 KFIRDNKIINL
+612 KSVRDDKLINL
-623 NYEKF
+623 NYDKF
-628 KLEINENL
+628 KKELEENL
-636 TKTEKFK
+636 SETKKF
-643 ILNDYSMNYNFK
+643 D
-655 SLPYEID
+655 
-662 LIKNDSVLGLKR
+662 
-674 KRWHASL
+674 
-681 NKDLYI
+681 
-687 DEALNVLSDLRFSIH
+687 ALNSTPSPILLLLSMS
-702 NKPENEPTEFDA
+702 
-714 RYGNEPGDGIVSG
+714 
-727 SVLRPGGDGLIF
+727 
-739 LSTSTNIQTTNN
+739 